1 MVFIFQRQAERI
13 KREKAQIK
21 RGDDIDPQVRTDLIV
36 PVTRFQGS
44 RLASGALPSPYQQI
58 GSSYNLESTVSMRRE
73 NQVGRSTGAMP
84 VDIQTSRSRTYDSK
98 GVNDRARKIA
108 RLSSSGAT
116 IGAAIVEAE
125 NSFEVE
131 VSLLIY
137 AFDFTLC

>member
-1 MVFIFQRQAERI
+1 MVFHFQRQAERI

-58 GSSYNLESTVSMRRE
+58 GSSYNLESTVSMKRE
-73 NQVGRSTGAMP
+73 NQVGRSTSAMP
-84 VDIQTSRSRTYDSK
+84 VDIQTNRSTTYDSK

-131 VSLLIY
+131 VSLLIH